1 MIDAE
6 YLQDLWNRRQALKLR
21 ALSNRLYQQERGRLL
36 EWREGAVKVASL
48 MAGSVALSRVLDP
61 AVVNACIAVIFAG
74 TCASLVFGWS
84 AKARDA
90 SRRAADWTVLE
101 RDIEAAG
108 ERQFTE
114 LNLDAWT
121 ARAAEIEAG
130 EAGVSRTLHERTYT
144 RACEALGLTPVRAAT
159 WWELHR
165 PVVLVP

>member
-1 MIDAE
+1 MNED

-21 ALSNRLYQQERGRLL
+21 ALSNRLYQQDRWRLL
-36 EWREGAVKVASL
+36 ERREGMVKVASL
-48 MAGSVALSRVLDP
+48 LAGSVALSRVLDP
-61 AVVNACIAVIFAG
+61 TVVNACVAVIFAG
-74 TCASLVFGWS
+74 TSASLVFGWS

-90 SRRAADWTVLE
+90 SRRAADWTALE

-114 LNLDAWT
+114 QQLDAWT
-121 ARAAEIEAG
+121 GRAAEIEAG
-130 EAGVSRTLHERTYT
+130 EAGMNRALYERAYA